1 MNKEEIKA
9 LLTLQASIH
18 QMLIIS
24 KDKLPSDEE
33 LFTSV
38 MDSVRFVHH
47 NHDITIDQETFIMLC
62 HLAVNVKET
71 IENPE
76 QYVMKM
82 VKEML

>member
-1 MNKEEIKA
+1 MNKEEIKT

-18 QMLIIS
+18 QMLIMS
-24 KDKLPSDEE
+24 KDNLPSDEE
-33 LFTSV
+33 LFTSI
-38 MDSVRFVHH
+38 MDSVRFVQRDR
-47 NHDITIDQETFIMLC
+47 NITIDEQSFIMLC

-82 VKEML
+82 VKEMF

>member
-24 KDKLPSDEE
+24 KDRLPNQEE
-33 LFTSV
+33 LFTSIA
-38 MDSVRFVHH
+38 DSVRFVQHE
-47 NHDITIDQETFIMLC
+47 NNITIDKETFFMLC
-62 HLAVNVKET
+62 NLAVNVRET

-82 VKEML
+82 IEKMF

>member
-24 KDKLPSDEE
+24 KDNLPSDEE
-33 LFTSV
+33 LFASI

-47 NHDITIDQETFIMLC
+47 KNNITIDEQTFIMLC

>member
-24 KDKLPSDEE
+24 KDNLPSDEE
-33 LFTSV
+33 LFTSI
-38 MDSVRFVHH
+38 MDSVRFVQHK
-47 NHDITIDQETFIMLC
+47 NNITIDEQTFIMLC

-71 IENPE
+71 VANPE